1 MPTHPP
7 FTPIPRASHAR
18 LTPKVQRAFIAA
30 LEKLRY
36 AAGAEGFRAAWDE
49 ARASDSARRAR
60 RAARGASRVSPD
72 LGWPDL
78 RLVETPDVV
87 SGSPDASCR
96 VPEPHRQER
105 EPNLRPDEVPEP
117 HQQKWEPVLRPDEV
131 TRSGDFSGSEKK
143 LRCRSNRPSR
153 RTSYLAFAADPPDAD
168 DPLLGFAPYV
178 HAQPRRNSITP
189 DRQRAFIAA
198 LAATASVT
206 QAARE
211 IGASLEALYRLRAR
225 GGAEGF
231 AKAWDKAVDCGM
243 ARLEDTAL
251 IRAMEGELRPVVSGG
266 KVIAHYRRHNDALA
280 MFMLRHRRAH
290 RYGSEIERRVEVEY
304 DHDEIIASINRK
316 IDTMRERMGYGAT
329 VDGEPRKT
337 PAEG

>member
-1 MPTHPP
+1 MKRYP

-18 LTPKVQRAFIAA
+18 LTPEVQRAFIAVLAETGFVGAAALRVGLSVAA

-36 AAGAEGFRAAWDE
+36 ARGAEGFRAAWDE
-49 ARASDSARRAR
+49 ARGSDSARRAR
-60 RAARGASRVSPD
+60 RAARRGLSPRQEKREPAFR
-72 LGWPDL
+72 PDG
-78 RLVETPDVV
+78 VTQTDDP
-87 SGSPDASCR
+87 
-96 VPEPHRQER
+96 RQER
-105 EPNLRPDEVPEP
+105 RAPAFRPDEA
-117 HQQKWEPVLRPDEV
+117 LRDAN
-131 TRSGDFSGSEKK
+131 FSGSDIHPP
-143 LRCRSNRPSR
+143 LACRSCRPSR
-153 RTSYLAFAADPPDAD
+153 RTSYLAFTADPPDAD

-251 IRAMEGELRPVVSGG
+251 LRAIEGELRPVVSSG

-290 RYGSEIERRVEVEY
+290 RYGSESERRVEEEY
-304 DHDEIIASINRK
+304 DHDAIIASINRK
-316 IDTMRERMGYGAT
+316 IDTMRARMALAAGAD
-329 VDGEPRKT
+329 DGGE
-337 PAEG
+337 